1 MSAPRLKVKLPLPR
15 RKQDPRRATGY
26 RGYRGSGRPL
36 DWWVWLVLGAV
47 LLAAMWALWQ
57 ACGAF
62 PGVSAFFRRIAQ
74 FLSNCLAFFTG
85 LLPIPVAELMVAGLV
100 IGPAWGL
107 VYVLR
112 KGDWS
117 ALLRG
122 VCRLVCVGC
131 AAAFLFVF
139 LYGVHHTAPSLASQM
154 GLEVS
159 QYSVAQ
165 LEAFVAHA
173 VEQANGLATQVPRDE
188 EGTCD
193 FGSFRAMAKQGRR
206 EYSRIKEDYAVF
218 DRPQAGLVKRSFLGG
233 RIMSYIDLAGYYCPW
248 AAESTVSSDVVDT
261 HIPFNIA
268 HETAHALG
276 IGPEAECN
284 FAAWL
289 ACKDSEDARFAYSGW
304 LLAYIYAGNALYA
317 SDYAAWAKQYGSLC
331 PETVHDIAVLNESL
345 KPFEDS
351 KVNELGSKANDALIK
366 ATGQSEGI
374 RSYGRV
380 VDLMLA
386 YFSAEAE

>member
-1 MSAPRLKVKLPLPR
+1 MTVKTKKPL
-15 RKQDPRRATGY
+15 A
-26 RGYRGSGRPL
+26 
-36 DWWVWLVLGAV
+36 WWAWLALGA
-47 LLAAMWALWQ
+47 LFLAAMWGLWT

-62 PGVSAFFRRIAQ
+62 PAVSLVFRRIAQ
-74 FLSNCLAFFTG
+74 FLSQCLAFFTG
-85 LLPIPVAELMVAGLV
+85 LVPIPVAELLIAGLIIV
-100 IGPAWGL
+100 PLWGL
-107 VYVLR
+107 IRAVR
-112 KGDWS
+112 RRDWS

-122 VCRLVCVGC
+122 VCRLVCAGC

-154 GLEVS
+154 GLEVG

-165 LEAFVAHA
+165 LEAFVAHT
-173 VEQANGLATQVPRDE
+173 VEQSNTLAVQVPRDSA
-188 EGTCD
+188 GTCD
-193 FGSFRAMAKQGRR
+193 FGAFRDMAKQGRA

-233 RIMSYIDLAGYYCPW
+233 RIMSYVDLAGYYCPW

-289 ACKDSEDARFAYSGW
+289 ACKDSQDVRFAYSGW
-304 LLAYIYAGNALYA
+304 LVAYIYAGNALYA
-317 SDYAAWAKQYGSLC
+317 ADMDAWLAQYRRLSA
-331 PETVHDIAVLNESL
+331 EVQHDLQVLNDSIER
-345 KPFEDS
+345 FENTKTS
-351 KVNELGSKANDALIK
+351 ELGSAANDALIK
-366 ATGQSEGI
+366 ATGQADGI
-374 RSYGRV
+374 RSYGKV

-386 YFSAEAE
+386 YFSASAE

>member
-1 MSAPRLKVKLPLPR
+1 MSAPRLKIKLPLPR

-36 DWWVWLVLGAV
+36 DWWAWLALGGVFLAV
-47 LLAAMWALWQ
+47 MWLLWTV
-57 ACGAF
+57 CGAF
-62 PGVSAFFRRIAQ
+62 PAVSAFFRGVARA
-74 FLSNCLAFFTG
+74 LSNCIGFFTG
-85 LLPIPVAELMVAGLV
+85 LLPIPAAELMVAGLV
-100 IGPAWGL
+100 IGPVWGL

-122 VCRLVCVGC
+122 ACRLVCVGC

-154 GLEVS
+154 GLEVG
-159 QYSVAQ
+159 QYSTAQ

-193 FGSFRAMAKQGRR
+193 FGPFRAMAKQGRR
-206 EYSRIKEDYAVF
+206 EYSRIKQDYAVF
-218 DRPQAGLVKRSFLGG
+218 DPAQAGLVKRSFLGG
-233 RIMSYIDLAGYYCPW
+233 RIMSWVDLAGYYCPW

-268 HETAHALG
+268 HESAHALG

-289 ACKDSEDARFAYSGW
+289 ACKDSEDVRFAYSGW
-304 LLAYIYAGNALYA
+304 LLAYIYAGNA
-317 SDYAAWAKQYGSLC
+317 
-331 PETVHDIAVLNESL
+331 
-345 KPFEDS
+345 
-351 KVNELGSKANDALIK
+351 
-366 ATGQSEGI
+366 
-374 RSYGRV
+374 RV
-380 VDLMLA
+380 QR
-386 YFSAEAE
+386 

>member
-1 MSAPRLKVKLPLPR
+1 MSAPRLKRKLPLPR

-36 DWWVWLVLGAV
+36 DWWAWLALGGV
-47 LLAAMWALWQ
+47 FLAAMWLLWTV
-57 ACGAF
+57 CGAF
-62 PGVSAFFRRIAQ
+62 PAASAFFRGVARV
-74 FLSNCLAFFTG
+74 LSNCIGFFTG
-85 LLPIPVAELMVAGLV
+85 LLPIPAAELMVAGLV
-100 IGPAWGL
+100 IGPVWGL

-122 VCRLVCVGC
+122 ACRLVCVGC

-154 GLEVS
+154 GLEVG
-159 QYSVAQ
+159 QYSTAQ

-193 FGSFRAMAKQGRR
+193 FGPFRAMAKQGRR
-206 EYSRIKEDYAVF
+206 EYSRIKQDYAVF
-218 DRPQAGLVKRSFLGG
+218 DHAQAGLVKRSFLGG
-233 RIMSYIDLAGYYCPW
+233 RIMSWVDLAGYYCPW

-268 HETAHALG
+268 HESAHALG

-289 ACKDSEDARFAYSGW
+289 ACKDSEDVRFAYSGW

-317 SDYAAWAKQYGSLC
+317 DDYQAWSRQYQSLC
-331 PETVHDIAVLNESL
+331 PEIVHDITVLNESL
-345 KPFEDS
+345 KPFEGS
-351 KVNELGSKANDALIK
+351 KVNELGSAANDALIK
-366 ATGQSEGI
+366 ATGQADGI
-374 RSYGRV
+374 RSYGKV

-386 YFSAEAE
+386 YFSAATE